1 MENEEITPIIA
12 EDAAPVQAPKRRGR
26 PPKNPEAIARRA
38 AEDLAAAQN
47 TENTAPVVQ
56 EVKAEM
62 PAPPA
67 PVQEVKAEMP
77 ANPAPANPA
86 PAETAENSALKEVR
100 TMSLNSKYNSA
111 EQAQLPLPPAAA
123 NMELTPEEALLLSE
137 LEQQRR
143 QMRQQ
148 NNNNQN
154 NQQRRNNNNNQNNQQ
169 NQ

>member
-1 MENEEITPIIA
+1 MMENEEITPIIA

-62 PAPPA
+62 PA
-67 PVQEVKAEMP
+67 
-77 ANPAPANPA
+77 NPA

-100 TMSLNSKYNSA
+100 TMSLNSKYNSVDHA
-111 EQAQLPLPPAAA
+111 PLPLPPAAA
-123 NMELTPEEALLLSE
+123 TTWIRYMVKSPGS
-137 LEQQRR
+137 RSIG
-143 QMRQQ
+143 MM
-148 NNNNQN
+148 
-154 NQQRRNNNNNQNNQQ
+154 
-169 NQ
+169 